1 VWLGVNVG
9 ALDETGIL
17 EFAEVVAFN
26 VDVGALYETGILEFV
41 EVVAFNVDVG
51 NDGKAIVVVGATE
64 DVIGVL

>member
-9 ALDETGIL
+9 ALD
-17 EFAEVVAFN
+17 
-26 VDVGALYETGILEFV
+26 ETGILEFV